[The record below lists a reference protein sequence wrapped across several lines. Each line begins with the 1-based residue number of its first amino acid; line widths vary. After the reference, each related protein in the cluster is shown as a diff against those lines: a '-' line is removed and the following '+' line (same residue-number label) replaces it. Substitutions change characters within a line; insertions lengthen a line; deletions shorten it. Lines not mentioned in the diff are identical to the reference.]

1 MINCV
6 EKVYTKLGNSFEE
19 DFVNEVEKVY
29 NANIDKCGGFSKVSP
44 DIRRLAWQ
52 TAVDEV
58 SVRFK
63 YRLAKAL
70 W

>member
-1 MINCV
+1 MVNCV
-6 EKVYTKLGNSFEE
+6 EKVYAKLGNSFEE

-29 NANIDKCGGFSKVSP
+29 NAKINQSGGFSKVSP
-44 DIRRLAWQ
+44 EIRRLAWQ

-58 SVRFK
+58 SLKFK